1 MEEPVSK
8 MTVKFCGGE
17 PMEIVPKY
25 SIYRDGRER
34 EYKRNGGKGLFV
46 TVSQSTWTTVCPSL
60 GTQDDER
67 NRARAVREG
76 TEDSLENLVPF
87 SYGPESPD
95 VTVSRAGETEM
106 PPF

>member
-25 SIYRDGRER
+25 SIYREGRER

-46 TVSQSTWTTVCPSL
+46 IVSQSTWTTVCPSL
-60 GTQDDER
+60 KRLGGHR
-67 NRARAVREG
+67 MKG
-76 TEDSLENLVPF
+76 TEQ
-87 SYGPESPD
+87 GP
-95 VTVSRAGETEM
+95 
-106 PPF
+106 